1 MSHDML
7 NKEWERGAYEMPEEE
22 VSVMDWRQKECTNC
36 VHVKN

>member
-22 VSVMDWRQKECTNC
+22 VSVMDWRQKEYGPQTLYM
-36 VHVKN
+36 